1 MAGRERELG
10 SLRWVW
16 RGLLGPGRDPALC
29 YSKDPL
35 WNLCWGEN
43 RCQTLA
49 SSSFQAEYER
59 RTIEMLIVYSCEVE
73 KSELLWCGV
82 RFLLLCSQLRLLL
95 QAASHQ
101 RPQQHA
107 GGAGLLE
114 SFFIRTFSLEDM
126 RKRRRIV

>member
-16 RGLLGPGRDPALC
+16 RGPLGPGRDPALC

-95 QAASHQ
+95 FGRSSMLV
-101 RPQQHA
+101 
-107 GGAGLLE
+107 GLV
-114 SFFIRTFSLEDM
+114 SWSRSSLE
-126 RKRRRIV
+126 RFHWKT